1 MADEETG
8 AAASDEVSAGSWRRG
23 WASAGAIIA
32 TVLLIGLI
40 VLVTFSNRQRDEAI
54 GWERRAYDVTLLTRT
69 LDATMARSEAALGRY
84 VVDENLRTGSL
95 YYAEWRSAGRQ
106 MAHLQRLIRND
117 PEQRARMQELRR
129 LYNVRSEELAAAARQ
144 AAAGKGTG
152 GIVYFYQAGL
162 SPTGP
167 ALRRQLDT
175 IAQHEGRKLRERM
188 AQTSM
193 FAAQADKLTEWL
205 GWLGVLIGVG
215 AIILG
220 LAAYRAITERLV
232 ARREADSEAS
242 RAMALE
248 RAVLDRTRELR
259 EANDR
264 LRAEAAERAAAEA
277 QLRQVQKMEAV
288 GQLTGGI
295 AHDFNNM
302 LAVIVGGL
310 DLARRKLRG
319 PKREVEFH
327 LDNAMEGAT
336 RAAAL
341 TRRLLA
347 FSRSEPLVPE
357 AITPSALVQGMLDLI
372 DRSLGERINVQTR
385 FPEEP
390 WHVWADSNQLENAIL
405 NLCVNARD
413 AMDGEGQLTISIE
426 NFTADEGREG
436 HLAPGEYVR
445 IGVADTGTGIAP
457 EHLERVFEPFFTTK
471 PVGKGTGLGLS
482 QIFGFARQ
490 SGGDVVMDSTP
501 GEGTIVSL
509 FLPRSSRV
517 PDAGAKAATE
527 GPERREQAAAG
538 TSILVVEDDLRVSRA
553 TVGALEELGYH
564 PIACASGSEAL
575 AILEENRAIELLVTD
590 VMMPE
595 MTGPELVRIVGARYP
610 HIAVLFVTGFVR
622 EQDEGEEL
630 TGYGLLRKPFT
641 VSALADAVAAALSR
655 RVIADSPEDPRGSFS
670 GDPPNEPPRGSF
682 SGSPPSSTSAAA
694 E

>member
-32 TVLLIGLI
+32 TILLIGLI
-40 VLVTFSNRQRDEAI
+40 GIVTLSNQQRDGALA
-54 GWERRAYDVTLLTRT
+54 WERRAYDVTLLTRT

-84 VVDENLRTGSL
+84 VVDENLKTGSL
-95 YYAEWRSAGRQ
+95 YYAEWRTAGRQ
-106 MAHLQRLIRND
+106 MAHLQRLIRDD
-117 PEQRARMQELRR
+117 PEQSARMAELRR
-129 LYNVRSEELAAAARQ
+129 LYEARGEELATAARQ
-144 AAAGKGTG
+144 AAAGKGSG

-167 ALRRQLDT
+167 ALRNALDT
-175 IAQHEGRKLRERM
+175 IAKQERAKLRERM
-188 AQTSM
+188 AQTSR
-193 FAAQADKLTEWL
+193 FAARADELTEWL
-205 GWLGVLIGVG
+205 GWLGVLIGIG
-215 AIILG
+215 AIVLG
-220 LAAYRAITERLV
+220 IAAYRAISEHIL
-232 ARREADSEAS
+232 ARRDADSEAS
-242 RAMALE
+242 RAMVLE
-248 RAVLDRTRELR
+248 RAVQERTRELR
-259 EANDR
+259 DANDR

-310 DLARRKLRG
+310 DLARRKLSG
-319 PKREVEFH
+319 PEREVEVH

-347 FSRSEPLVPE
+347 FSRAEPLVPE
-357 AITPSALVQGMLDLI
+357 AVTPSALVEGMLDLV
-372 DRSLGERINVQTR
+372 DRSLGERVVIQTR
-385 FPEEP
+385 FAEEP
-390 WHVWADSNQLENAIL
+390 WHIWADANQLENAIL

-413 AMDGEGQLTISIE
+413 AMHGEGQLTIAVE
-426 NFTADEGREG
+426 NVAVEWGKDAQ
-436 HLAPGEYVR
+436 LAAGDYVR
-445 IGVADTGTGIAP
+445 ISVTDTGTGIAP

-490 SGGDVVMDSTP
+490 SGGDVQIASAP
-501 GEGTIVSL
+501 GAGTTVSL
-509 FLPRSSRV
+509 YLPRSARV
-517 PDAGAKAATE
+517 PE
-527 GPERREQAAAG
+527 AAAAPAVQEARPRALG
-538 TSILVVEDDLRVSRA
+538 TSILVVEDDPRVSRA

-564 PIACASGSEAL
+564 PIACSSGAEAL
-575 AILEENRAIELLVTD
+575 TLLDRHPDVVLLITD

-595 MTGPELVRIVGARYP
+595 MTGPELVRIVGNRFP
-610 HIAVLFVTGFVR
+610 DLAVLFVTGYVR

-630 TGYGLLRKPFT
+630 TGYDLLRKPFT
-641 VSALADAVAAALSR
+641 VSALADAVASALAR
-655 RVIADSPEDPRGSFS
+655 RLS
-670 GDPPNEPPRGSF
+670 GLPPA
-682 SGSPPSSTSAAA
+682 SASEAA